1 MRVRARRSTSTV
13 LQELKQELHC
23 NGWSLGGRAN
33 AGHHAVG
40 HGWVSWSQ
48 QTPSAPCGRGRKG
61 TQGKWKRDGNG
72 APRCD
77 LEIFK
82 LKVLHDVLLNG
93 VLGLE
98 AKPLHVALRV
108 VTRQSSAARGAG
120 QRVNPLV

>member
-1 MRVRARRSTSTV
+1 MGGCWVGEPMLATTRLATV
-13 LQELKQELHC
+13 
-23 NGWSLGGRAN
+23 GS
-33 AGHHAVG
+33 AGPSRHRLLLCG
-40 HGWVSWSQ
+40 HGK
-48 QTPSAPCGRGRKG
+48 KG